1 MMDWQTATP
10 EQLQDRI
17 TKLEADIEH
26 MSRHDQLTGLLARTA
41 FVTVLDGI
49 MSSDSGSN
57 GALIAIAV
65 RGVPRISGTLGRHVG
80 DYVIAA
86 LAARL
91 NAMVLSGSLKCRLDH
106 NHYAIYLPKISDPL
120 EPLTIAKEIIGSL
133 SQAVDWV
140 DRRLSVDVAAGVALA
155 VDNDGDAT
163 NLIHNAEL
171 ALKSAAMR
179 GGPGYAFF
187 NPALAQSAKRR
198 NDVLLALQTAL
209 DTQSVSL
216 NYQPVFDAN
225 NGHLNGFEALMRL
238 NSPELGAVSP
248 AEFIPVAEEAGLINK
263 LGAWALAEA
272 CRAASAWPHHLT
284 VAVNMSAEQ
293 FYSGSLVTDVHNA
306 LELSSFPAYRL
317 ELEITESTLLK
328 DSETV
333 LAQLTTLRE
342 MGCAIVLDDFGTGY
356 SSLSYLWKFPFSKLK
371 IDRAFVNA
379 LESTPLA
386 RGMLQSIIGLAHN
399 IGIKVTVEGIE
410 TQKHAD
416 VLRQLGANFLQGF
429 FLGRPMDET
438 ALAATVLK
446 EIGKGRIVPK
456 PEVESN
462 FQFPFAKSANG

>member
-1 MMDWQTATP
+1 MDWQAATTD
-10 EQLQDRI
+10 QLQDRI
-17 TKLEADIEH
+17 QKLEADIEH
-26 MSRHDQLTGLLARTA
+26 MSRTDQLTGLLARTA
-41 FVTVLDGI
+41 FVTALDN
-49 MSSDSGSN
+49 SKAADSKLN
-57 GALIAIAV
+57 GAMIAV
-65 RGVPRISGTLGRHVG
+65 TVRGIPRISGLLGRHVG

-91 NAMVLSGSLKCRLDH
+91 NGMSLPGSLRCRLDH
-106 NHYAIYLPKISDPL
+106 NHYAIYLPEISDPL
-120 EPLTIAKEIIGSL
+120 EPLIIAKEIIGIL
-133 SQAVDWV
+133 SQPVDWV
-140 DRRLSVDVAAGVALA
+140 DRRLNVDVAAGVALGA
-155 VDNDGDAT
+155 DNDGDAT
-163 NLIHNAEL
+163 SLIHNAEL

-198 NDVLLALQTAL
+198 NDVLLALQNVLETQAL
-209 DTQSVSL
+209 SL
-216 NYQPVFDAN
+216 HYQPVFEAE
-225 NGHLNGFEALMRL
+225 GGRLNGFEALMRL
-238 NSPELGAVSP
+238 NSPELGPISP

-272 CRAASAWPHHLT
+272 CRAAASWPPHLS
-284 VAVNMSAEQ
+284 VAVNISAEQ

-333 LAQLTTLRE
+333 LAQLSTLRE

-371 IDRAFVNA
+371 IDRAFVHA
-379 LESTPLA
+379 LDSTPLA
-386 RGMLQSIIGLAHN
+386 RGMMQSIIALAHN

-410 TQKHAD
+410 TKAHSD
-416 VLRQLGANFLQGF
+416 ILRELGTNFLQGF

-438 ALAATVLK
+438 SLAATVLRDFDL
-446 EIGKGRIVPK
+446 GKNKIRA
-456 PEVESN
+456 ESDGV
-462 FQFPFAKSANG
+462 FTFPFAKTAS